1 MPLVI
6 KNLSKAFD
14 NKKIFENF
22 SYTFAE
28 RGIYVLVAPS
38 GRGKTT
44 LLRMIADLDK
54 AYTGEINSESV
65 AYAFQ
70 EYRLFPVLNALGNV
84 ANILWERPTVE
95 QIQAAKNLLS
105 FFGFSEAD
113 MQLYPNAL
121 SGGMKQRVSLCRALL
136 ADRKILLLDEP
147 FKELDDTLRE
157 RLRSVLA
164 EEAKKRLIILTAHT
178 MDTLGDLERNI
189 LSLE

>member
-6 KNLSKAFD
+6 KNLNKAFG
-14 NKKIFENF
+14 NKIIFENF

-28 RGIYVLVAPS
+28 RGIYVLVGPS

-44 LLRMIADLDK
+44 LLRMIAGLDK
-54 AYTGEINSESV
+54 TYAGQINSESV

-84 ANILWERPTVE
+84 TNILWEHPTDE
-95 QIQAAKNLLS
+95 QVQAAKNLLL

-157 RLRSVLA
+157 RLRNILA
-164 EEAKKRLIILTAHT
+164 EEATKRLIILTAHT
-178 MDTLGDLERNI
+178 MDALGNLERTI
-189 LSLE
+189 LSLG